1 MTTLFS
7 SLAGGCLAP
16 LVISGQILAQPMR
29 DDATVGTNRLG
40 IPSGRAFGV
49 A

>member
-16 LVISGQILAQPMR
+16 LVMSGQILAQPMR
-29 DDATVGTNRLG
+29 DDAAVVASRLRM
-40 IPSGRAFGV
+40 PSRHAFGV